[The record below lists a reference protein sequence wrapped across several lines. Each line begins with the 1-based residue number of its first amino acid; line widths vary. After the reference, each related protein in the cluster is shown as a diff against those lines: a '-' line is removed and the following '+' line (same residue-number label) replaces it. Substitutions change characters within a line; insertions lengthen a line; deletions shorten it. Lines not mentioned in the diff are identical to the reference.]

1 MIHIEI
7 ELQKL
12 KNQVNEM
19 GRLVAKQ
26 VEKCI
31 VAFVQMDKNL
41 AKEVTIQE
49 KRVNAFELKIDRDCE
64 NVFALQNP
72 VAGDLRLVFATLKVN
87 YNLERIGDNAEGIA
101 QYVMQAQEK
110 FDKKLLEETRFQE
123 MADNVLL
130 MLNDICTAY
139 ATDDTK
145 LARTIFQRDSVVDE
159 INKNS
164 TAIIAKYITEN
175 HDKAVAALYLLT
187 IIRKLERT
195 GDHITN
201 IAEEVIFYVE
211 GKVLKHGKKDIK
223 LEEN

>member
-19 GRLVAKQ
+19 GSLVGKQ
-26 VEKCI
+26 IKKCI
-31 VAFVQMDKNL
+31 IAFVEMDKNL
-41 AKEVTIQE
+41 AKEVKIQE

-64 NVFALQNP
+64 NIFALQNP

-123 MADNVLL
+123 MADNVLH

-159 INKNS
+159 INKNA
-164 TAIIAKYITEN
+164 TEIIAKYITEN
-175 HDKAVAALYLLT
+175 HSKALAALYLLT

-211 GKVLKHGKKDIK
+211 GKVLKHGKKDIP
-223 LEEN
+223 LEG